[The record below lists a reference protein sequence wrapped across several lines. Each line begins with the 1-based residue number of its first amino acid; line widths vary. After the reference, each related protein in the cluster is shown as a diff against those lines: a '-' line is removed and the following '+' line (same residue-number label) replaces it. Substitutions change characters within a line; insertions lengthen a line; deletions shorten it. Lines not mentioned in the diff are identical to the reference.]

1 MKNEQYWNEIA
12 DAYQAETV
20 ISTDDF
26 HYGPLI
32 AGDSTLKLLPET
44 LQGLDC
50 LEVGCGGAQNSIY
63 LAKHGAECP
72 AVDISK
78 KQLQFARRL
87 AKRSDVGIRF
97 IQADM

>member
-1 MKNEQYWNEIA
+1 MKNEQYWEEIA
-12 DAYQAETV
+12 AAYQTETV

-44 LQGLDC
+44 LEGLDC

-63 LAKHGAECP
+63 LAKHGANCT
-72 AVDISK
+72 AVDIS
-78 KQLQFARRL
+78 A
-87 AKRSDVGIRF
+87 
-97 IQADM
+97 